1 MGRRRYLPSNSMIIQ
16 IWHSRR
22 SKYEKELYEPIK
34 KSSFFSEHTFIFPHD
49 GEAIDSRES
58 LKTVDL
64 FITEVTYSAT
74 GLGIE
79 IGLASAYGKKILCIS
94 KKGSKIA
101 SSLSYVTTDFL
112 EYENSEDMIE
122 KIHSFLTR

>member
-1 MGRRRYLPSNSMIIQ
+1 MIIQ
-16 IWHSRR
+16 IWHSR
-22 SKYEKELYEPIK
+22 SSEYEKELYVPIK
-34 KSSFFSEHTFIFPHD
+34 KSSFFPEHTFIFPHD
-49 GEAIDSRES
+49 GAKVDSRES

-64 FITEVTYSAT
+64 FIVEVSYPAT

-79 IGLASAYGKKILCIS
+79 IGFASAYGKRILCIS

-101 SSLSYVTTDFL
+101 SSLSYVTINFL

-122 KIHSFLTR
+122 KIYAFLTQ